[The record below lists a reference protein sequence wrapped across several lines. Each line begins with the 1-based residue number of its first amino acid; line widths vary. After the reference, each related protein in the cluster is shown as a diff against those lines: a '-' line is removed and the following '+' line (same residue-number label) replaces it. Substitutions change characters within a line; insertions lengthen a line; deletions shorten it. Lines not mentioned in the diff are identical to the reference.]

1 MVVGM
6 LFIAY
11 ISVAFL
17 RVFTNKNCQAGELK
31 EYVEINLNPLEK
43 KELLRYTAIRYGGPE
58 PVADIPCAEC
68 GEYGVSIL
76 DDFYPV
82 GHFCYYGEENYIK
95 QCNKCGKWYEDNGE
109 NDTICNECLEEIFR
123 K

>member
-1 MVVGM
+1 M
-6 LFIAY
+6 
-11 ISVAFL
+11 
-17 RVFTNKNCQAGELK
+17 GEK
-31 EYVEINLNPLEK
+31 FSGHGWNIIMDV
-43 KELLRYTAIRYGGPE
+43 
-58 PVADIPCAEC
+58 EC

-82 GHFCYYGEENYIK
+82 GHCCYCGEENYIK

-109 NDTICNECLEEIFR
+109 NDTICTECLEEILR